1 MGLFS
6 KKEACPVCGGE
17 VKGLFL
23 TKIGD
28 KQVLCKNCSGSIS
41 MKKDLLKTATPEFIR
56 EHLDYRRK
64 NAEKYAALQWTTKFT
79 SIPGLQAGIDEIG
92 KAIYL
97 IHDDLHDDKENPV
110 VFSFDQLTGY
120 ELLRGKKTVDDLAVD
135 GPTILE
141 TGPTAI
147 AEAVR
152 MVSNESSE
160 NYDYFRLKL
169 TANDPYWSEISLRI
183 DFRLDRLYGFYGF
196 SDEMVEFCRRL
207 KSIISSCGCSGSHSP
222 KFDMNI

>member
-28 KQVLCKNCSGSIS
+28 KQILCKNCSEPIS
-41 MKKDLLKTATPEFIR
+41 MDKELLKTATPEFIR

-79 SIPGLQAGIDEIG
+79 SIPGLQVGIDEVG

-110 VFSFDQLTGY
+110 VLSFNQLTGY
-120 ELLRGKKTVDDLAVD
+120 ELLRRKKTVDDLETAGRTV
-135 GPTILE
+135 LE
-141 TGPTAI
+141 TGLTAI
-147 AEAVR
+147 AEAARLVN
-152 MVSNESSE
+152 NESSE
-160 NYDYFRLKL
+160 NYDYFQLKL
-169 TANDPYWSEISLRI
+169 TANDPYWSEINLRI
-183 DFRLDRLYGFYGF
+183 DFRLDRLYGFNGF
-196 SDEMVEFCRRL
+196 SDELVELCRML
-207 KSIISSCGCSGSHSP
+207 KSIINRELGHNTYHSTYGQ
-222 KFDMNI
+222 

>member
-28 KQVLCKNCSGSIS
+28 KQILCKNCSEPIS
-41 MKKDLLKTATPEFIR
+41 MDKELLKTATPEFIR

-79 SIPGLQAGIDEIG
+79 SIPGLQVGIDEIG

-120 ELLRGKKTVDDLAVD
+120 ELLRRKKTVDDLETA
-135 GPTILE
+135 GPTVLE
-141 TGPTAI
+141 TGLTAV
-147 AEAVR
+147 AEVAR
-152 MVSNESSE
+152 RVSNESSE
-160 NYDYFRLKL
+160 NYDYFQLKL
-169 TANDPYWSEISLRI
+169 TTNDPYWREINLRI
-183 DFRLDRLYGFYGF
+183 DFRVDRLYGFYGF
-196 SDEMVEFCRRL
+196 SDEMVELCRML
-207 KSIISSCGCSGSHSP
+207 KSIIRNP
-222 KFDMNI
+222 

>member
-28 KQVLCKNCSGSIS
+28 KQILCKNCSEPIS
-41 MKKDLLKTATPEFIR
+41 MDKKLLKTATPEFIR

-79 SIPGLQAGIDEIG
+79 SIPGLQVGIDEIG

-120 ELLRGKKTVDDLAVD
+120 ELLRRKKTVDDLETA
-135 GPTILE
+135 GPTVLE
-141 TGPTAI
+141 TGLTAV
-147 AEAVR
+147 AEVAR
-152 MVSNESSE
+152 RVSNESSE
-160 NYDYFRLKL
+160 NYDYFQLKL
-169 TANDPYWSEISLRI
+169 TTNDPYWREINLRI
-183 DFRLDRLYGFYGF
+183 DLRVDRLYGFYGF
-196 SDEMVEFCRRL
+196 SDEMVELCRML
-207 KSIISSCGCSGSHSP
+207 KSIIRNP
-222 KFDMNI
+222 

>member
-28 KQVLCKNCSGSIS
+28 KQILCKNCSEPIS
-41 MKKDLLKTATPEFIR
+41 MDKELLKTATPEFIR

-64 NAEKYAALQWTTKFT
+64 NAEKYASLQWTTKFT
-79 SIPGLQAGIDEIG
+79 SIPGLQVGIDEAG

-110 VFSFDQLTGY
+110 VLSFNQLTGY
-120 ELLRGKKTVDDLAVD
+120 ELLRRKKTVDDLETAGRTV
-135 GPTILE
+135 LE
-141 TGPTAI
+141 TGLTAI
-147 AEAVR
+147 AEAARLVN
-152 MVSNESSE
+152 NESSE
-160 NYDYFRLKL
+160 NYDYFQLKL
-169 TANDPYWSEISLRI
+169 TANDPYWSEINLRI
-183 DFRLDRLYGFYGF
+183 DFRLDRLYGFNGF
-196 SDEMVEFCRRL
+196 SDELVELCRML
-207 KSIISSCGCSGSHSP
+207 KSIINRELGHSTYGQ
-222 KFDMNI
+222 